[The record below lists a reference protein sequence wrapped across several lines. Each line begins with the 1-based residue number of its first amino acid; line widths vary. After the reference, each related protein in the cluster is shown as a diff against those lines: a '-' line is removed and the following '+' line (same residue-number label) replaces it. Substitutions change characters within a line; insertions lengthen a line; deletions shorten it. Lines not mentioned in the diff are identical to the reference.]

1 MNNNNFGPR
10 PSFSVSPS
18 TVLKQSS
25 HLLLTSAL
33 TKKKQQQ
40 WHSYKL
46 SLWVFIQLFSAIFW
60 AAFKHTHF
68 SCLHKC
74 NHKLDSECTQQKIMT
89 RLLSMQ
95 TADMMLRLVLRCNAN
110 HILIPAVN
118 EVLVGVCIIKCSA
131 RVCKLML
138 YTSWQCIFVGKQGS
152 QFLKPWTVFLHLMA
166 TSLPP
171 EPPNLLIQIY
181 KANYYPVS
189 DIHHYT
195 QC

>member
-1 MNNNNFGPR
+1 MYWVMNNNNFGPR

-110 HILIPAVN
+110 HICKWGLSRCMYNKVF
-118 EVLVGVCIIKCSA
+118 CS
-131 RVCKLML
+131 CL
-138 YTSWQCIFVGKQGS
+138 
-152 QFLKPWTVFLHLMA
+152 
-166 TSLPP
+166 
-171 EPPNLLIQIY
+171 QIDVVHVVTMY
-181 KANYYPVS
+181 
-189 DIHHYT
+189 I
-195 QC
+195 CR